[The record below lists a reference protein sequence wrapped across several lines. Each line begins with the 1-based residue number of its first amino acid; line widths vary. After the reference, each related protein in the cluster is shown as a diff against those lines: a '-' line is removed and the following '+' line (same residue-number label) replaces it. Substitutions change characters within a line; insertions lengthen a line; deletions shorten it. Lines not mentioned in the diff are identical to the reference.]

1 MHGGKPSPV
10 PASCVSGHV
19 FDSASA
25 AHRNRKTKRSI
36 QSAAHGVH
44 AQLCDVMTSQLM
56 KSTFLKLACT
66 GAGLALLAWLL
77 TQVDTAAVLHE
88 VFSVGF
94 IGFATLL
101 ALYLV
106 EFTFDVLSWQLTI
119 SKVPMNV
126 QWTVRLF
133 LTRIAGEA
141 YNVITPLA
149 GMGGEPIKALI
160 LQQRYNVPY
169 ASAGASLVLAKTMNV
184 FALVVFLGIGF
195 AMMLDDTRIS
205 EQLKSFAMLG
215 LIGLSVGIGGFIA
228 VQRLNLASRIASRF
242 ESRRPAL
249 AKRMAAI
256 EAFDA
261 HLANFYSAS
270 LARFAAVL
278 AISIGNWIFGA
289 LGIWAT
295 MHFINSPI
303 SFTDAWIIEA
313 MAQMVRAS
321 TFFIPASIGAQ
332 EGAIMLFT
340 AALTGQASSGLAVA
354 LLRRAREI
362 LWVLAGLC
370 VSARLLGR
378 WVP

>member
-1 MHGGKPSPV
+1 
-10 PASCVSGHV
+10 
-19 FDSASA
+19 
-25 AHRNRKTKRSI
+25 
-36 QSAAHGVH
+36 
-44 AQLCDVMTSQLM
+44 M
-56 KSTFLKLACT
+56 KSTVVKLACT
-66 GAGLALLAWLL
+66 GAGLALLVWLL
-77 TQVDTAAVLHE
+77 TQVDTDAVLRE
-88 VFSVGF
+88 VYSVGF
-94 IGFATLL
+94 IGFAVLL
-101 ALYLV
+101 ALYFV
-106 EFTFDVLSWQLTI
+106 EFLCDVLSWQLAI
-119 SKVPMNV
+119 SKVPMNL

-160 LQQRYNVPY
+160 LQQRYKVPY
-169 ASAGASLVLAKTMNV
+169 TSAGASLVLAKTMNV
-184 FALVVFLGIGF
+184 FALVIFLGIGF

-205 EQLKSFAMLG
+205 EQLKTFAMLG
-215 LIGLSVGIGGFIA
+215 LIGLSIGIGGFIA

-242 ESRRPAL
+242 GEKRPTL

-261 HLANFYSAS
+261 HLTNFYSAS

-278 AISIGNWIFGA
+278 AISFGNWIVGA

-295 MHFINSPI
+295 MLFINTPI
-303 SFTDAWIIEA
+303 AFTDAWIIEA

-332 EGAIMLFT
+332 DGAIMLFT
-340 AALTGQASSGLAVA
+340 AAITGQASSGLAVA
-354 LLRRAREI
+354 LLRRAREV
-362 LWVLAGLC
+362 LWVLGGLV
-370 VSARLLGR
+370 VSARMLGR